1 MMMHFKKPLI
11 LFCILCLTVVSAFV
25 IFNQTSAPNIIFTTI
40 TGQKMSMASLQNKAV
55 LVSFWATDCTSCN
68 KEMPDL
74 LNIYKDYKSK
84 GFEIIAV
91 AMPYDPPAQLQNYVT
106 QKRLPFPVVHDG
118 YGDVTEAFGG
128 IEVTPT
134 AFLFG
139 KQGKRLNHTI
149 GILDFKKLRS
159 TLDKELS

>member
-1 MMMHFKKPLI
+1 MMMQFKKPII
-11 LFCILCLTVVSAFV
+11 LFCILCFAAALAYVF
-25 IFNQTSAPNIIFTTI
+25 FKQTSAPDITFTTI

-74 LNIYKDYKSK
+74 VNIYNDYKSK

-106 QKRLPFPVVHDG
+106 QKHLPFPVVQDG
-118 YGDVTEAFGG
+118 YGDVTQAFGG
-128 IEVTPT
+128 IEATPT

-139 KQGKRLNHTI
+139 KQGKRLNLTI
-149 GILDFKKLRS
+149 GILDFKNLRR

>member
-1 MMMHFKKPLI
+1 
-11 LFCILCLTVVSAFV
+11 VNV
-25 IFNQTSAPNIIFTTI
+25 
-40 TGQKMSMASLQNKAV
+40 
-55 LVSFWATDCTSCN
+55 
-68 KEMPDL
+68 
-74 LNIYKDYKSK
+74 YKDYKSK

-106 QKRLPFPVVHDG
+106 QKHLPFPVVHDG

-128 IEVTPT
+128 IEATPT

-139 KQGKRLNHTI
+139 KQGKRLNLTI
-149 GILDFKKLRS
+149 GILDFKHLRS